1 MVARLEDSRAKVL
14 LEELLR
20 HSPPASIAVQCHL
33 YLGIIALN
41 TLDPAE
47 AKAEFK
53 RAIAVDPTAEL
64 PVTASPKARLVYG
77 EAQKELSQTE
87 QLPNPPAG
95 EAAPASAAAAT
106 EPTTPAPEAAAP
118 APAGVSAP
126 IEPKSANHI
135 PAYAVGGV
143 AVAALAGGIIFGVEA
158 NVTTTQAQDSTSAV
172 GLEAKGVQVGTFGL
186 IADVC
191 YGVSLAAAVTAVVLF
206 FTEKPEGV
214 GETSVSPPTAILL
227 PVPGGAVLSA
237 GGRF

>member
-1 MVARLEDSRAKVL
+1 MVARLEDSRAKML
-14 LEELLR
+14 LQELLR

-77 EAQKELSQTE
+77 EAQKELAQTE
-87 QLPNPPAG
+87 QLPTPPA
-95 EAAPASAAAAT
+95 EEPAPATAAAT
-106 EPTTPAPEAAAP
+106 TEMQAAPEAAATP
-118 APAGVSAP
+118 VPAGISTPV
-126 IEPKSANHI
+126 EPKSANHI
-135 PAYAVGGV
+135 PAYVVGGI
-143 AVAALAGGIIFGVEA
+143 AVAALAGGLIFGVEA
-158 NVTTTQAQDSTSAV
+158 NVTTTQAQNSTSAV

-206 FTEKPEGV
+206 FTEKPEGT
-214 GETSVSPPTAILL
+214 GEATASPPTARLIPL
-227 PVPGGAVLSA
+227 PGGAVLSA